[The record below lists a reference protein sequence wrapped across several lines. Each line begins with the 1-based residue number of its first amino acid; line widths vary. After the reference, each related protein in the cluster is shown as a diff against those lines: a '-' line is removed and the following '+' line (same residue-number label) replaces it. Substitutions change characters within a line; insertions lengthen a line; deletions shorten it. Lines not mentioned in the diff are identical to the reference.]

1 MRINARLDE
10 QAEKQLAFIR
20 SATRQSITEII
31 KRSLDLY
38 YQQLNDQKGIGTR
51 KFMHSD
57 FIGCA
62 EGPEDLSADYKRYLS
77 QGWDEKYGDR

>member
-20 SATRQSITEII
+20 STTRQSVTEVI

-38 YQQLNDQKGIGTR
+38 YQELKGQEGVGTR
-51 KFMHSD
+51 KLMQSD

-62 EGPEDLSADYKRYLS
+62 EGPEDLSVDYKRYLS